1 MWTLFA
7 VESFISCL
15 LNNVTCFVEASPD
28 SVPESSQSKRKSSAT
43 NGKATTFTSDDSH
56 LKEKR
61 LRTETKRYSEHRNGH
76 SSVSPISRNQS
87 SSEQSSYAD
96 DESDQDCNVSSK
108 NQAKGDSQKISSAGK
123 SFGKESTQGSNP
135 KVVHIAISLFL
146 CCLSVSA
153 SINLCFATWLRVDL
167 VIYNFHVIVLHLS
180 RRMNEE
186 CQKIKTSKVKA
197 RCFLTSKPA
206 ELRSYFWGGG

>member
-1 MWTLFA
+1 MSCCFTNLFFCTLFRGANCDKIGYTSNRNRKQNGSSAGKGLRTLFA

-28 SVPESSQSKRKSSAT
+28 PVPESSQSKRKSSAT
-43 NGKATTFTSDDSH
+43 NGKATAFASDDSH

-61 LRTETKRYSEHRNGH
+61 LRTETKRYSEHRNGR
-76 SSVSPISRNQS
+76 SSVNQS

-108 NQAKGDSQKISSAGK
+108 NQAKGDSRNISSAGK

-135 KVVHIAISLFL
+135 KVVHIVISLFL
-146 CCLSVSA
+146 CHLSVSA
-153 SINLCFATWLRVDL
+153 SIHLCFAT
-167 VIYNFHVIVLHLS
+167 F
-180 RRMNEE
+180 
-186 CQKIKTSKVKA
+186 K
-197 RCFLTSKPA
+197 
-206 ELRSYFWGGG
+206 GGFGNL